1 MTNTVHSLEGQGLM
15 MYLGHGGAW
24 TQTTLFSHLCQKICR
39 GSSRPSGATRTKCRE
54 TTGTLIITAKSS
66 KATFQINKI
75 MLVFKKC
82 RQDIMQNIEIYKI
95 KLIIFSWFK
104 IKL

>member
-15 MYLGHGGAW
+15 MYLGLG
-24 TQTTLFSHLCQKICR
+24 QTALFSHLCQKICR
-39 GSSRPSGATRTKCRE
+39 GSSRPSGATRAKCRE

-82 RQDIMQNIEIYKI
+82 RQDIMQNIEIYDM
-95 KLIIFSWFK
+95 
-104 IKL
+104 